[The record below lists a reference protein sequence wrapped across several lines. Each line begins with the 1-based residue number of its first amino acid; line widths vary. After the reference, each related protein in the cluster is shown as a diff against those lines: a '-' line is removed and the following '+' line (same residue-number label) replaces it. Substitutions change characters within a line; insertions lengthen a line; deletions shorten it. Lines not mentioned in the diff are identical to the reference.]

1 MRILA
6 AIVTHNRRAL
16 LERCLDNIAAQ
27 TRLPDA
33 VLVIDN
39 GSSDGTA
46 EMLDARAV
54 ARITQGN
61 LGSAGGW
68 NRAIT
73 AAVEGC
79 YDAVWLMDDDGY
91 PDSEALEILAAA
103 VAPNVACISSVVIRE
118 DDRTRFVFPFPRL
131 DSRNLPVLLGRRR
144 KFGTIAELEE
154 QAKDE
159 LYPFAHLFNGALV
172 MRTAIETIGNVNTGF
187 FMFGD
192 EVDYFFRLRS
202 AGHVKSHLRA
212 RHYHPDVAG
221 RSLTDAKFYYYIKN
235 TLILNRRY
243 MTRVGLRNFL
253 TVGAALQRI
262 ASRNGVGRAASLVA
276 GTRRSILRH
285 AIARGLRGQ
294 IGHDFNG

>member
-1 MRILA
+1 MRVLA
-6 AIVTHNRRAL
+6 AVVTHNRRVL

-27 TRLPDA
+27 TRPADD

-46 EMLDARAV
+46 EMLDARGV
-54 ARITQGN
+54 SRITQGN

-73 AAVEGC
+73 AAIEGG

-91 PDSEALEILAAA
+91 PDLQALEILAED
-103 VAPNVACISSVVIRE
+103 VTPDVACISSVVLQE
-118 DDRTRFVFPFPRL
+118 NDNTRFVFPFPLL
-131 DSRNLPVLLGRRR
+131 DASNLPVLLSRRR
-144 KFGTIAELEE
+144 KLGTIAELE
-154 QAKDE
+154 QLATDGR
-159 LYPFAHLFNGALV
+159 YPFAHLFNGALIV
-172 MRTAIETIGNVNTGF
+172 RRAIETIGNVDTAF

-202 AGHVKSHLRA
+202 AGQVLSNVRA

-243 MTRVGLRNFL
+243 MTRVTLRNFL
-253 TVGAALQRI
+253 TVGAALYRI
-262 ASRNGVGRAASLVA
+262 ASRNGVGHAASLIG
-276 GTRRSILRH
+276 GTRRGIFRQ
-285 AIARGLRGQ
+285 AIALGLRGQ
-294 IGHDFNG
+294 IGHDFDG